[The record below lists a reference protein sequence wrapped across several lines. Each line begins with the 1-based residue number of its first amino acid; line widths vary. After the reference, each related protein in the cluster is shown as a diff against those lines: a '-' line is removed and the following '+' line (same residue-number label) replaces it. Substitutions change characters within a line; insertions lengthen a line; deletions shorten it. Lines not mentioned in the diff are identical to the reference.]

1 MSAESA
7 PAKNGIARNLPAAGN
22 FIQWQGRKV
31 KLVLE
36 RGIWRARSL
45 TKHLT
50 CDIVTRPSPSPHM
63 THTSLSSAGFQKQIF
78 IRNPLLAL
86 MTILS
91 LASAASSAD
100 IPDSKGIYFGVFG
113 GVGSLDEV
121 SMDQVGTVIT
131 PHPFP
136 DINVDG
142 RGSADSVVAP
152 IAGVQFGYEL
162 KKLDISTSGW
172 SIGMAAEVEGLYL
185 TAEPE
190 GVLDIDPYF
199 LGTQYV
205 SLPLNVGAILVNAV
219 FNIRTP
225 FSEAVTLYGG
235 VGAGYGAVFVGGSNS
250 TNPSEPGIN
259 HFNSEPDASSG
270 GLALQAKIGVRAK
283 MSSNWSVFTEF
294 RHIFIGSTDF
304 TFGETDYP
312 GQHLPTTKWNV
323 DLGEQNYNLWVAGLS
338 YHF

>member
-1 MSAESA
+1 
-7 PAKNGIARNLPAAGN
+7 
-22 FIQWQGRKV
+22 
-31 KLVLE
+31 
-36 RGIWRARSL
+36 
-45 TKHLT
+45 
-50 CDIVTRPSPSPHM
+50 M
-63 THTSLSSAGFQKQIF
+63 THASLSSAGFQKQIS
-78 IRNPLLAL
+78 IRKLLLASV
-86 MTILS
+86 TTLS
-91 LASAASSAD
+91 LAGAASSAET
-100 IPDSKGIYFGVFG
+100 SESRGLYFGVFG
-113 GVGSLDEV
+113 GIGSLDDV
-121 SMDQVGTVIT
+121 SMQQVGTVFT

-142 RGSADSVVAP
+142 RGAADSVEAP
-152 IAGVQFGYEL
+152 LVGVQFGYEFPE
-162 KKLDISTSGW
+162 LDVSTSGW

-205 SLPLNVGAILVNAV
+205 SLPLHVGAMLVNAV

-225 FSEAVTLYGG
+225 FSDAVTLYAG
-235 VGAGYGAVFVGGSNS
+235 VGAGYGAVFVDGSNS

-283 MSSNWSVFTEF
+283 ISSNWSVFTEF
-294 RHIFIGSTDF
+294 RHIYIGSTDF
-304 TFGETDYP
+304 TFGETGYP
-312 GQHLPTTKWNV
+312 GQHLPTSKWNV
-323 DLGEQNYNLWVAGLS
+323 DLGEQNYNLWVSGVS